1 MAKEKPVKK
10 TAKKPE
16 YDKKVKKTAKKPK
29 LEPIA
34 KQKVRKP
41 LKVIIKKGIAY
52 DANTGKAL

>member
-1 MAKEKPVKK
+1 MAKEKP
-10 TAKKPE
+10 
-16 YDKKVKKTAKKPK
+16 VKKTAKKPK